1 MDAVLPYLARAD
13 ALVPGGLRE
22 EARFDTTAPAGRGP
36 VASRCSQLTRGQAP
50 GTAAFLLTLPVAPDL
65 ESTELS

>member
-1 MDAVLPYLARAD
+1 MDAVLPYLTRAD
-13 ALVPGGLRE
+13 ALAPGGLRE
-22 EARFDTTAPAGRGP
+22 GAVDATAPAGRGP
-36 VASRCSQLTRGQAP
+36 VASRCNQLTRGQAP